1 MSSASSPLQ
10 FEATPPYFYL
20 FEIRHGLLRI
30 LFFSLNAHM
39 IIHQQG
45 SMAIPLTITS
55 GILTL
60 PPSLYPILFHR
71 FSAGRWEVV
80 HRWSCCLHLCSAPKQ
95 SPLTKYLKSII
106 YTYIFIFKNSLI
118 DTLKF

>member
-10 FEATPPYFYL
+10 FAAIPPYSYL
-20 FEIRHGLLRI
+20 FEIGQGPLRI

-39 IIHQQG
+39 IIYQQG
-45 SMAIPLTITS
+45 STAIPLMITS

-60 PPSLYPILFHR
+60 PPSLCPTLFHH
-71 FSAGRWEVV
+71 FSAGCWKVV

-95 SPLTKYLKSII
+95 YLLRKYLKSMI
-106 YTYIFIFKNSLI
+106 YTYIYIYI
-118 DTLKF
+118 